1 MRLWSRPALAV
12 EDRLFRALAILRVV
26 LLLNAVALNVYRADN
41 FRHPT
46 AGAVTVA
53 LMAAWTVLVTRL
65 YSDPARR
72 TAWLL
77 AADLA
82 VAVGLIL
89 ASPLV
94 KGEGLR
100 ATIPGFWVMAAVLAW
115 AIHWHWR
122 GGLAAGVLVTAAD
135 LSVRTDVTQGNY
147 GNIFLLL
154 VVGPIVGFLCESLE
168 RMARER
174 DDAQREAIASEER
187 ARLARAVHDG
197 VLQVLALVQRRGAEL
212 APVST
217 DFAEL
222 GRLAGEQE
230 AALRSLIRQQDRR
243 ETAGATDLAASLE
256 ELTRSVR
263 SPVTVSTPGVPVELP
278 AAVVAELVAAVRT
291 CLDNVA
297 THVGVDAP
305 AWVLLEDGPGAVTV
319 SVRDEGPGIPADRL
333 AEAEAEGRLGVAQ
346 SIVARVR
353 ELGGTATLDT
363 GAARHRVGAD
373 RPALSDHRDA
383 DPRGRPRHPDPDFR
397 RLGSTA

>member
-1 MRLWSRPALAV
+1 MRLWSHPALAV

-26 LLLNAVALNVYRADN
+26 LLLNAVALNAYRADN

-46 AGAVTVA
+46 AGVVTVA
-53 LMAAWTVLVTRL
+53 LMVAWTILVTRL
-65 YSDPARR
+65 YADPARR

-82 VAVGLIL
+82 VALGLLL

-94 KGEGLR
+94 KGDGLR

-122 GGLAAGVLVTAAD
+122 GGLAAGALVTAAD
-135 LSVRTDVTQGNY
+135 LSVRTEVTQANY

-212 APVST
+212 APVSA
-217 DFAEL
+217 DLAEL

-230 AALRSLIRQQDRR
+230 TALRSLIRQQDRR
-243 ETAGATDLAASLE
+243 EAAGESDLAASLE
-256 ELTRSVR
+256 ELTRTVR
-263 SPVTVSTPGVPVELP
+263 SPVTVSTPGVPVVLP
-278 AAVVAELVAAVRT
+278 GEVVAELVAAVRA
-291 CLDNVA
+291 CVDNVA
-297 THVGVDAP
+297 THVGADAP
-305 AWVLLEDGPGAVTV
+305 VWVLLEVGPGAVTV

-353 ELGGTATLDT
+353 ELGGTATLDS
-363 GAARHRVGAD
+363 GAHGTEWELTVP
-373 RPALSDHRDA
+373 RPA
-383 DPRGRPRHPDPDFR
+383 
-397 RLGSTA
+397 